1 MRRRKSLEIKHN
13 DCVHTI
19 IGHAPEGSLA
29 EYLLLKRRYLKRDP
43 SWMVKHFKKG
53 KQLLFNTEFI
63 EETQEREGELHCE
76 LCGKPELCLY
86 YWWEV
91 SSTKKMATADHFFP
105 KSFDL
110 ENLAY
115 NKDNLIVACSKCN
128 GNKGDKFFDISTV
141 KFPYKGTIEK
151 LTRISETN
159 EKIKEYVR
167 P

>member
-1 MRRRKSLEIKHN
+1 MRKVKNLNIKHN
-13 DCVHTI
+13 GSHHLI
-19 IGHAPEGSLA
+19 IGNAPEGSLA
-29 EYLLLKRRYLKRDP
+29 EYLLLKRRYQKRDP

-53 KQLLFNTEFI
+53 DQLLFNTEFL

-76 LCGKPELCLY
+76 LCGKPELRLY

-91 SSTKKMATADHFFP
+91 ANHLKMATADHFFP
-105 KSFDL
+105 KSFDF
-110 ENLAY
+110 ENLAF

-128 GNKGDKFFDISTV
+128 ANKGDKFFKISDV

-159 EKIKEYVR
+159 EKLQA
-167 P
+167 